1 MHTVIILNKQSSD
14 LLKDFRFLYKPF
26 VDEGTIS
33 FCDWNEAGTDLK
45 SAVPDIYKC
54 IKGKPDWRAIV
65 LNTDSMAVHTSG
77 PVAGV
82 FQQSV
87 SCGIQFVE
95 YTERRKFIPCGG
107 R

>member
-1 MHTVIILNKQSSD
+1 MNEMHTVIILNKQSSD

-54 IKGKPDWRAIV
+54 IKGKPDWQCNRA
-65 LNTDSMAVHTSG
+65 
-77 PVAGV
+77 
-82 FQQSV
+82 
-87 SCGIQFVE
+87 E
-95 YTERRKFIPCGG
+95 YGFYGSTYVRTGCR
-107 R
+107 

>member
-65 LNTDSMAVHTSG
+65 LNTDSMAVIRQDRLQMKKIHLIFR
-77 PVAGV
+77 V
-82 FQQSV
+82 
-87 SCGIQFVE
+87 
-95 YTERRKFIPCGG
+95 RR
-107 R
+107 

>member
-54 IKGKPDWRAIV
+54 IKG
-65 LNTDSMAVHTSG
+65 
-77 PVAGV
+77 
-82 FQQSV
+82 
-87 SCGIQFVE
+87 
-95 YTERRKFIPCGG
+95 
-107 R
+107 

>member
-77 PVAGV
+77 PVADEKNPFDFPGETV
-82 FQQSV
+82 NDLSL
-87 SCGIQFVE
+87 IH
-95 YTERRKFIPCGG
+95 I
-107 R
+107 

>member
-54 IKGKPDWRAIV
+54 TNDPFVTYVVRI
-65 LNTDSMAVHTSG
+65 
-77 PVAGV
+77 
-82 FQQSV
+82 
-87 SCGIQFVE
+87 SCCNSE
-95 YTERRKFIPCGG
+95 KF
-107 R
+107 

>member
-45 SAVPDIYKC
+45 SAVPDI
-54 IKGKPDWRAIV
+54 GKTGLACNRA
-65 LNTDSMAVHTSG
+65 
-77 PVAGV
+77 
-82 FQQSV
+82 
-87 SCGIQFVE
+87 E
-95 YTERRKFIPCGG
+95 YGFYGSTYVRTGCR
-107 R
+107 

>member
-45 SAVPDIYKC
+45 SAVPDYTNVS
-54 IKGKPDWRAIV
+54 RE
-65 LNTDSMAVHTSG
+65 NRT
-77 PVAGV
+77 GV
-82 FQQSV
+82 QS
-87 SCGIQFVE
+87 C
-95 YTERRKFIPCGG
+95 
-107 R
+107 

>member
-54 IKGKPDWRAIV
+54 IKGLACNRA
-65 LNTDSMAVHTSG
+65 
-77 PVAGV
+77 
-82 FQQSV
+82 
-87 SCGIQFVE
+87 E
-95 YTERRKFIPCGG
+95 YGFYGSTYVRTGCR
-107 R
+107 

>member
-1 MHTVIILNKQSSD
+1 MNEMHTVIILNKQSSD

-77 PVAGV
+77 PVADEKIHLIFRV
-82 FQQSV
+82 
-87 SCGIQFVE
+87 
-95 YTERRKFIPCGG
+95 RR
-107 R
+107 

>member
-45 SAVPDIYKC
+45 FYGSTYVRTGC
-54 IKGKPDWRAIV
+54 R
-65 LNTDSMAVHTSG
+65 
-77 PVAGV
+77 
-82 FQQSV
+82 
-87 SCGIQFVE
+87 
-95 YTERRKFIPCGG
+95 
-107 R
+107 